1 MKLGGKPK
9 VTHLEEQK
17 FRRLLRDPHQPYKM
31 SKQLV
36 GKDTLSSPASE
47 RRGPQTVELLA
58 RCVESSRV
66 VAVMSGHPFG

>member
-1 MKLGGKPK
+1 MKLGSKPK

-47 RRGPQTVELLA
+47 RKG
-58 RCVESSRV
+58 SSDC
-66 VAVMSGHPFG
+66 